1 MYILFTSHLQ
11 SNYSRLSCIEL
22 RGREYYTGKTKRN
35 MILVI
40 FFYLTTRSV
49 PWCAAFAGHG
59 ISERVRLNRMVQ
71 AKGDYMRRTACFGTA
86 ELYEGHIMI
95 AGTYGVSAF
104 VKMASW
110 CW

>member
-1 MYILFTSHLQ
+1 
-11 SNYSRLSCIEL
+11 
-22 RGREYYTGKTKRN
+22 

-104 VKMASW
+104 VEMVSW